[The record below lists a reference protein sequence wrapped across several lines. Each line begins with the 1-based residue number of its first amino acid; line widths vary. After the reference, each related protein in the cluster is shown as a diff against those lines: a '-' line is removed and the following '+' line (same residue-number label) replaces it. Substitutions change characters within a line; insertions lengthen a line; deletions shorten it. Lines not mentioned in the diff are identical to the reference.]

1 MRLAVKVRRSSAS
14 FPIGCE
20 GGSASS
26 RRFDP
31 GFTLL
36 ELIMACSILVILATV
51 ALPLVRVTLIRHRE
65 EDLRYDLRQM
75 RDAIDRYHDDA
86 EKGKFQVQA
95 GTENYPPDLETLK
108 VGVQMTTQG
117 IQTLQGG
124 LGGLSGQSGQSGAS
138 QKVRYLRAIPV
149 DPMTGTA
156 DWGLRSVQDDPDS
169 TSWGGQDVFDVY
181 SKSQATALD
190 GTKYSDW

>member
-1 MRLAVKVRRSSAS
+1 MRLNVKVRRGSAS
-14 FPIGCE
+14 FPIGRA
-20 GGSASS
+20 GVSASS
-26 RRFDP
+26 RHFDR

-36 ELIMACSILVILATV
+36 ELIIACSILVILATV

-95 GTENYPPDLETLK
+95 GTENYPPDLLTLRD
-108 VGVQMTTQG
+108 GVQMTTQG
-117 IQTLQGG
+117 IQTLQ
-124 LGGLSGQSGQSGAS
+124 GGLSGQSGQSGAS
-138 QKVRYLRAIPV
+138 QKVRYLRVIPN
-149 DPMTGTA
+149 DPMTGND
-156 DWGLRSVQDDPDS
+156 DWGRRSVQDDPDA

>member
-1 MRLAVKVRRSSAS
+1 MRLTVKVRRGSAS
-14 FPIGCE
+14 FPVRRE
-20 GGSASS
+20 GVFVSS
-26 RRFDP
+26 RHFNR

-36 ELIMACSILVILATV
+36 ELIIACSILVILATV

-108 VGVQMTTQG
+108 VGVQMITQG
-117 IQTLQGG
+117 IQTLQ
-124 LGGLSGQSGQSGAS
+124 GGLSGQSGQSGAS

-149 DPMTGTA
+149 DPMTGNA
-156 DWGLRSVQDDPDS
+156 DWGLRSVQDDADS

-190 GTKYSDW
+190 GTKYADW